1 MKLIT
6 IVTMMVLISAT
17 AEARMSSK
25 KHAEY
30 LDHAKT
36 LAICEKE
43 SGKEKRNGLKNNDY
57 DKDLKKKRKR
67 CYKGREESQKL
78 KIKNL

>member
-1 MKLIT
+1 MKLII

-17 AEARMSSK
+17 AKARMSSK

-36 LAICEKE
+36 LAICKKA
-43 SGKEKRNGLKNNDY
+43 SGKE
-57 DKDLKKKRKR
+57 
-67 CYKGREESQKL
+67 E
-78 KIKNL
+78 I